1 MPQQEVNLKFTFKH
15 VILGE
20 VFVVEVIYCC
30 DATGTDLTTL
40 ASTLFLFIDFSTAVV
55 LLCLDVNSFN

>member
-1 MPQQEVNLKFTFKH
+1 MITDSN
-15 VILGE
+15 
-20 VFVVEVIYCC
+20 VEVIYCC
-30 DATGTDLTTL
+30 DATGSDLTTL